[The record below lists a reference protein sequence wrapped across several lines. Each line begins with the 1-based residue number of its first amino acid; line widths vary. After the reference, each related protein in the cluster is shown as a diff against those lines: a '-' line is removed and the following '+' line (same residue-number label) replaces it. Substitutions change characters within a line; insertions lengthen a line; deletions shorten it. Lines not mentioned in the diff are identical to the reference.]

1 MKKQSLKFPIGYII
15 KMTIT
20 FIGLRTVFVCFN
32 YVALL
37 DVALEVETVKWG
49 LLIMATMLFA
59 DWKLREHE

>member
-1 MKKQSLKFPIGYII
+1 
-15 KMTIT
+15 MTIT